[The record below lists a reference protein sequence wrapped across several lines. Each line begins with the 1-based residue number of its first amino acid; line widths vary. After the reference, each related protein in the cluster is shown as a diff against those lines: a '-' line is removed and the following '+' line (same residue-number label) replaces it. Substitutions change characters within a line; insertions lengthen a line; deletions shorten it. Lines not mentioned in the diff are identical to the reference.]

1 MRCCRRQVKNI
12 KPKSNAHITTY
23 AETMTVLAGVVS
35 LPPGTATNSV
45 ERLSVGVVC
54 DVLFTWFS

>member
-1 MRCCRRQVKNI
+1 MRCCRRQVKNR

-45 ERLSVGVVC
+45 ERLSGVVC
-54 DVLFTWFS
+54 EVLLFTWFS